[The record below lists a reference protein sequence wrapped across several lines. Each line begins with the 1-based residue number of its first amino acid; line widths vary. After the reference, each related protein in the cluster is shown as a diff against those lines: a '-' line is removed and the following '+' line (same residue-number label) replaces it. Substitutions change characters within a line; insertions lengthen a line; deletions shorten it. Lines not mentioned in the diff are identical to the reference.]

1 METIQQAMKRTELAF
16 EAGLPG
22 ENKRRKIIV
31 VTIGVLVL
39 CCWALLALY
48 SIVGGKQNDLSFAP
62 EVVYMPQAPAPEAGS
77 GPSFY
82 QSPRRGT
89 LMYKPAASYQRSAV
103 SYTPAPKAQMGSTS
117 YRVHQTSKATVHSYG
132 GGGLSGGGNTGAI
145 IRRSSNSNNN
155 YAYAGGSLGGGVSYA
170 TLAYSGAIYVPTKHN
185 AVTEVGSLEAS
196 DVTSQKIGV
205 IRRAKMDFPGDE
217 NPDPGAN
224 PEPPVPVGDMPLAML
239 ALLAAGYALR
249 VALRRKEEC
258 TGIAG

>member
-1 METIQQAMKRTELAF
+1 METIQQGMKRTELAF

-82 QSPRRGT
+82 QAPRRGT
-89 LMYKPAASYQRSAV
+89 LMYKPAASYRHSV

-132 GGGLSGGGNTGAI
+132 GGGISGGGNTGAI
-145 IRRSSNSNNN
+145 IRRSSSYNNN
-155 YAYAGGSLGGGVSYA
+155 YAYAGGNLGGGVNYA
-170 TLAYSGAIYVPTKHN
+170 ALAYSGAIYVPTTRN

-196 DVTSQKIGV
+196 DFSAQKMSV
-205 IRRAKMDFPGDE
+205 VRRPKTDNGLPDP
-217 NPDPGAN
+217 NPDPF
-224 PEPPVPVGDMPLAML
+224 PSEEPPVPLGDLPLAML

-249 VALRRKEEC
+249 VALRRKEES

>member
-1 METIQQAMKRTELAF
+1 METIQQGMKRTELAF

-22 ENKRRKIIV
+22 ESKRRKIIV
-31 VTIGVLVL
+31 VTIGVIVL
-39 CCWALLALY
+39 CGWALLALY
-48 SIVGGKQNDLSFAP
+48 AIVGGKQNDLSFAP

-89 LMYKPAASYQRSAV
+89 LMYKPAASYRHSV

-145 IRRSSNSNNN
+145 IRRSSNNTG
-155 YAYAGGSLGGGVSYA
+155 AGGGGVNYA
-170 TLAYSGAIYVPTKHN
+170 ALAYSGAIYVPTTRN
-185 AVTEVGSLEAS
+185 AVTSVGSLEAS
-196 DVTSQKIGV
+196 DFSAQKMSVVRRPKTSGGEGEWPEEPEDP
-205 IRRAKMDFPGDE
+205 A
-217 NPDPGAN
+217 PD

-249 VALRRKEEC
+249 VALRRKEES